1 MRVVEFGVLGAVAAW
16 DETGQPIALK
26 GPRHRA
32 VLARLLVARRRVVP
46 VSRLVADLW
55 GERPPGDAVG
65 TVRTF
70 VAALRRAL
78 EPERPRRAPARLL
91 VTEGPGYA
99 LRAEPDHV
107 DAWRFEPAVASAV
120 DLPPARAVPR
130 LTEALE
136 LWRGP
141 AYADFAEEPWARAER
156 SRLAELR
163 LTAVE
168 RRAEAQLALGAA
180 ADAVA
185 DLDAHVA
192 EHPWR
197 EDAWRLLALAL
208 YRSGRQADAL
218 SLLRHA
224 RHLLS
229 EHLGVEPGPRLRRT
243 EETLARPGGQA
254 PSRPSE
260 RDSSHAG
267 GPDVSRLSGWNSS
280 HPGGPD
286 ISHLGGR
293 DTSHPGGWDSAS
305 LGGQHASHPGGQ
317 APSRPSERDSS
328 HFGGPDISHLGGQ
341 DASHPGGQAASR
353 PSERDS
359 SHAGG
364 PDVSRLSGQD
374 TSHPGGQDA
383 SHPGG
388 QAPLR
393 PGERDSSHAGGPDV
407 SRLSGQD
414 TSHPGGQHASHPG
427 GQAPLRPGE
436 RDSSHP
442 RGPDVSRP
450 SRRDTSHPSSRDTS
464 HPSKHNGDN
473 DTRPPTAPA
482 VPRRPDHGPL
492 HRTEQDILRHADHL
506 DPASSDTAAEVW
518 AQASAAYESMIPLRV
533 GTRLEST
540 AGLMRVLAVTGGGG
554 LEAARRHRAAAVAA
568 AEQLGDPELTA
579 RVIGV
584 YDVPAVW
591 TRSDD
596 PAQAERLV
604 AAAERTLLLLPP
616 TAHEASRARLLATVA
631 LESRGALPSRV
642 RALQAARQ
650 AVASARRLG
659 DAGLLVFALNGLFM
673 QTFEQSGLAAR
684 RDEIGAEITAVA
696 AQHGLFTYEVLGHLI
711 RLQAHCAT
719 ADFTAAERHAHAADA
734 LAEHHELPL
743 VAVFT
748 TWYHALRTATTEP
761 AQLGESAYRNAAK
774 SLEGAGMPGLERGLL
789 PLALLCLRLHHGLPL
804 TPDTRAD
811 WGPYEPWV
819 RPLLLLAEGQE
830 RDAVRLLTAVPE
842 PPGDLLHEAL
852 WSLLARA
859 AVQVGDRPLMRR
871 AQRALAPADGELAGA
886 ASGLLT
892 AGPVSGHLDA
902 LTAALARHTS

>member
-1 MRVVEFGVLGAVAAW
+1 MSACTLRDVRVVEFGVLGAVAAW
-16 DETGQPIALK
+16 DDTGEPIALK

-46 VSRLVADLW
+46 VPRLVADLW
-55 GERPPGDAVG
+55 GDDPPADAVG

-99 LRAEPDHV
+99 LRAEPSHV
-107 DAWRFEPAVASAV
+107 DAWRFESAVASAV

-156 SRLAELR
+156 ARLAELR

-218 SLLRHA
+218 SVLRHA
-224 RHLLS
+224 RHLLR

-243 EETLARPGGQA
+243 EEALVHPGGQA
-254 PSRPSE
+254 DGRPVG
-260 RDSSHAG
+260 RDT
-267 GPDVSRLSGWNSS
+267 
-280 HPGGPD
+280 
-286 ISHLGGR
+286 SHLGGR
-293 DTSHPGGWDSAS
+293 DA
-305 LGGQHASHPGGQ
+305 
-317 APSRPSERDSS
+317 
-328 HFGGPDISHLGGQ
+328 SHLGG
-341 DASHPGGQAASR
+341 
-353 PSERDS
+353 RDS
-359 SHAGG
+359 S
-364 PDVSRLSGQD
+364 SRSGQHPSPRSRQAPSHP
-374 TSHPGGQDA
+374 TSH
-383 SHPGG
+383 
-388 QAPLR
+388 
-393 PGERDSSHAGGPDV
+393 
-407 SRLSGQD
+407 D
-414 TSHPGGQHASHPG
+414 TPP
-427 GQAPLRPGE
+427 
-436 RDSSHP
+436 
-442 RGPDVSRP
+442 P
-450 SRRDTSHPSSRDTS
+450 SDR
-464 HPSKHNGDN
+464 N
-473 DTRPPTAPA
+473 TRPPTNQNT
-482 VPRRPDHGPL
+482 PL
-492 HRTEQDILRHADHL
+492 HRTEQDILRHAGHL
-506 DPASSDTAAEVW
+506 DPVPSDTAAEIW
-518 AQASAAYESMIPLRV
+518 AQASASYAGMVPLRA

-540 AGLMRVLAVTGGGG
+540 AGLMRDLAVTGGGG
-554 LEAARRHRAAAVAA
+554 LEAARRHRAAAVVA

-596 PAQAERLV
+596 PAQAERVV
-604 AAAERTLLLLPP
+604 AAAERTLLHLPP

-631 LESRGALPSRV
+631 LESRGALPDRV

-650 AVASARRLG
+650 AVTSARRLN
-659 DAGLLVFALNGLFM
+659 DASLLVFALNGLFM
-673 QTFEQSGLAAR
+673 QTFEQAGLAAR

-696 AQHGLFTYEVLGHLI
+696 ERHGLFTYEVLGHLI

-719 ADFTAAERHAHAADA
+719 ADFTAAERHAQAAEA
-734 LAEHHELPL
+734 LAERHELPL

-748 TWYHALRTATTEP
+748 TWYRALRTATSEP
-761 AQLGESAYRNAAK
+761 AHLGERAYRNAAK

-789 PLALLCLRLHHGLPL
+789 PLALLCLRLHHGLPV
-804 TPDTRAD
+804 TVDSNTAPHVAPQTAPHTD

-819 RPLLLLAEGQE
+819 RPLLLLADGEE
-830 RDAVRLLTAVPE
+830 RSAVSLLASVPS

-852 WSLLARA
+852 WTLLARA

-871 AQRALAPADGELAGA
+871 AQQALAPADGELAGA

-892 AGPVSGHLDA
+892 AGPVSDHLDA

>member
-16 DETGQPIALK
+16 DDTGEPIALK

-46 VSRLVADLW
+46 VPRLVADLW
-55 GERPPGDAVG
+55 GDDPPADAVG

-99 LRAEPDHV
+99 LRAEPSHV
-107 DAWRFEPAVASAV
+107 DAWRFESAVASAV

-156 SRLAELR
+156 ARLAEFR

-218 SLLRHA
+218 SVLRHA
-224 RHLLS
+224 RHLLR

-243 EETLARPGGQA
+243 EEALT
-254 PSRPSE
+254 
-260 RDSSHAG
+260 
-267 GPDVSRLSGWNSS
+267 
-280 HPGGPD
+280 
-286 ISHLGGR
+286 
-293 DTSHPGGWDSAS
+293 
-305 LGGQHASHPGGQ
+305 HPGGQ
-317 APSRPSERDSS
+317 TDARAVGRDTAPQSGRDPSSPSGQHPSPRSRQAPS
-328 HFGGPDISHLGGQ
+328 
-341 DASHPGGQAASR
+341 HP
-353 PSERDS
+353 
-359 SHAGG
+359 
-364 PDVSRLSGQD
+364 
-374 TSHPGGQDA
+374 TSH
-383 SHPGG
+383 
-388 QAPLR
+388 
-393 PGERDSSHAGGPDV
+393 
-407 SRLSGQD
+407 D
-414 TSHPGGQHASHPG
+414 TPP
-427 GQAPLRPGE
+427 
-436 RDSSHP
+436 
-442 RGPDVSRP
+442 P
-450 SRRDTSHPSSRDTS
+450 SDR
-464 HPSKHNGDN
+464 N
-473 DTRPPTAPA
+473 TRPPTNQNT
-482 VPRRPDHGPL
+482 PL
-492 HRTEQDILRHADHL
+492 HRTEQDILRHAGHL
-506 DPASSDTAAEVW
+506 DPVPSDTAAEIW
-518 AQASAAYESMIPLRV
+518 AQASASYAGMVPLRA

-540 AGLMRVLAVTGGGG
+540 AGLMRDLAVTGGGG
-554 LEAARRHRAAAVAA
+554 LEAARRHRAAAVVA

-596 PAQAERLV
+596 PAQAERVV

-631 LESRGALPSRV
+631 LESRGALPDRV

-650 AVASARRLG
+650 AVASARRLN

-673 QTFEQSGLAAR
+673 QTFEQAGLAAR

-696 AQHGLFTYEVLGHLI
+696 ERHGLFTYEVLGHLI

-719 ADFTAAERHAHAADA
+719 ADFTAAERHAQAAEA
-734 LAEHHELPL
+734 LAERHELPL

-748 TWYHALRTATTEP
+748 TWYRALRTATTEP
-761 AQLGESAYRNAAK
+761 AHLGERAYRNAAK
-774 SLEGAGMPGLERGLL
+774 SLQGAGMPGLERGLL
-789 PLALLCLRLHHGLPL
+789 PLALLCLRLHHGLPA
-804 TPDTRAD
+804 TVDSNTDPHVAPQTDPQTDPQTAPHTDPHTD

-819 RPLLLLAEGQE
+819 RPLLLLADGQE
-830 RDAVRLLTAVPE
+830 RAAVSLLASAPS

-852 WSLLARA
+852 WTLLARA

-871 AQRALAPADGELAGA
+871 AQQALAPADGELAGA

-892 AGPVSGHLDA
+892 AGPVSDHLDA